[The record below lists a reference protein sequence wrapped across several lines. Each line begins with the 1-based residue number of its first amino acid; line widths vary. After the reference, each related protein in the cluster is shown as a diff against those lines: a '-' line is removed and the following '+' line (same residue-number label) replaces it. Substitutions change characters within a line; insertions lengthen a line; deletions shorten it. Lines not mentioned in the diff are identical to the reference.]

1 MKVKCI
7 ADDRDNLTMGKI
19 YEVTECK
26 EVIMQKVMYRVKD
39 DRGVE
44 YLYDGENFEIVEE

>member
-7 ADDRDNLTMGKI
+7 ADDRENLTVGKV

-26 EVIMQKVMYRVKD
+26 EVIMQKTMYRVKD
-39 DRGVE
+39 DRGEE
-44 YLYDGENFEIVEE
+44 YLYEKDNFVIVE

>member
-7 ADDRDNLTMGKI
+7 ADDRENLTTGKI

-26 EVIMQKVMYRVKD
+26 EVILQKIMYRVKD
-39 DRGVE
+39 DRGEE
-44 YLYDGENFEIVEE
+44 YLYDRENFESVEE

>member
-7 ADDRDNLTMGKI
+7 ADDRENLTAGKV

-26 EVIMQKVMYRVKD
+26 EGIMQKIMYRLKD
-39 DRGVE
+39 DRGEE
-44 YLYDGENFEIVEE
+44 YLYDGDNFEIVEE